1 MAISTVK
8 ATINSQVYNLTWDA
22 VSGAYKGTIT
32 APPGSSYNQNDGH
45 YFPVSITAQDTAGN
59 STTVSDSDPTL
70 GNSLKLV
77 VKEKVKPV
85 ISVVSPTT
93 DSLMANNKPTFI
105 WEVTDDDSGIAPDTI
120 SIKLDS
126 GNVVTSGI
134 TKSLIANGYRC
145 TYTPSQA
152 LSDGAHTAYFNVTDH
167 DGNTAIQV
175 ITAITIDTTPPVL
188 TLSSPVDNLVTNNPS
203 CVVSGITN
211 DSLSSPVTVRVNGQ
225 LVSVSGE
232 GKFSTTLTLTEGE
245 NTITVVATDGAGKT
259 STVTRTVVLDTE
271 APVFSEVTIAPNP
284 VDAGATYIITVKVT
298 D

>member
-8 ATINSQVYNLTWDA
+8 ATINGQVYDLTYDA
-22 VSGAYKGTIT
+22 TSGAYKSTIT

-85 ISVVSPTT
+85 ISAVSPTT
-93 DSLMANNKPTFI
+93 GSLMTNNKPTFI
-105 WEVTDDDSGIAPDTI
+105 WEVTDDDSGIDPNTI
-120 SIKLDS
+120 SIKLDNGS
-126 GNVVTSGI
+126 VVTSGI
-134 TKSLIANGYRC
+134 NKTAITKGYRC

-152 LSDGAHTAYFNVTDH
+152 LTDGAHSVYFNVTDH
-167 DGNTAIQV
+167 DGNAATQV
-175 ITAITIDTTPPVL
+175 TTAITIDTTPPVL

-203 CVVSGITN
+203 CVVSGVTN
-211 DSLSSPVTVRVNGQ
+211 DNLSSPVTVKVNNQ
-225 LVSVSGE
+225 EVSVAENGS
-232 GKFSTTLTLTEGE
+232 FSTTLTLTEGE
-245 NTITVVATDGAGKT
+245 NTITVVATDGTGRS
-259 STVTRTVVLDTE
+259 STVTRTVILDTH
-271 APVFSEVTIAPNP
+271 APVFSQVTIAPNP